1 MITHLRGKLVEK
13 APTTAVVDVNGVGY
27 KVAISLVTYEK
38 LPLVDADILVF
49 THHYVREDRMDLF
62 GFADKGEREVFELLI
77 GVSGIGPN
85 SAQTILSGMT
95 VDDLR
100 QAVLHE
106 RVGELTAIKG
116 IGRKTA
122 ERLVIEL
129 RDKMPPGEAVA
140 GAENTEG
147 EKDGQGGA
155 VEEAVLALVALGLPT
170 PAARQ
175 SVNKVVAKNGE
186 FQSVQQLIKQ
196 ALKER

>member
-140 GAENTEG
+140 GAENTEV
-147 EKDGQGGA
+147 EKDGQAGA
-155 VEEAVLALVALGLPT
+155 VEEAVLALVALGLAS

>member
-38 LPLVDADILVF
+38 LPLVDADVLVF

-140 GAENTEG
+140 GAENTEV
-147 EKDGQGGA
+147 EKDGQAGA
-155 VEEAVLALVALGLPT
+155 VEEAVLALVALGLPS

>member
-147 EKDGQGGA
+147 EKDGQAGA
-155 VEEAVLALVALGLPT
+155 VEEAVLALVALGLPS